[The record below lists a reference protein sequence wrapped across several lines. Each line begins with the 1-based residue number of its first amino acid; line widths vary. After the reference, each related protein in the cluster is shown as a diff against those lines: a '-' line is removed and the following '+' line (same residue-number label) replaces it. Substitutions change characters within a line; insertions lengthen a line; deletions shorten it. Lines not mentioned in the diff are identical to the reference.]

1 MRFILVLSAL
11 LVLSV
16 SGCAPV
22 KQADNVAP
30 TVEKGG
36 FMGLSKTKDVEVN
49 GTSAVKGENRV
60 VVPYF
65 RVAYYTENNP
75 GGFTGNGGDKITIRS
90 KLMGVDNDALQR
102 ITDQV
107 YKNFIDQMKQKG
119 IEVLPLSALN
129 KSPTYQKFKGKPLYK
144 DKALFG
150 PDAIYVTPSDM
161 KMSDSN
167 ITRGLEVGKIMKEM
181 NASLMDVT
189 LYVTYL
195 SQKVEST
202 LRVVTGVS
210 IGQTTSVTPGSVMQ
224 FYGLEASKCVGYCPN
239 TVANARLGQPVYST
253 EKIGELR
260 ETTTSGDKAG
270 DIAVAALTWLT
281 PNSNAQY
288 NNTNRYE
295 LHAESEKYEKVVT
308 GVLKDATDKL
318 ISSLTSGQ

>member
-11 LVLSV
+11 LVL

-36 FMGLSKTKDVEVN
+36 FMGLSKTKDIEVN
-49 GTSAVKGENRV
+49 GTKAVKGETRV

-107 YKNFIDQMKQKG
+107 YKNFVDQMKQKG
-119 IEVLPLSALN
+119 IEVLPISSLSQ
-129 KSPTYQKFKGKPLYK
+129 SPTYQKFKGKPLYK

-150 PDAIYVTPSDM
+150 PDAIYVAPSGM

-210 IGQTTSVTPGSVMQ
+210 IGQTTSVVPGSVMQ

-253 EKIGELR
+253 EKVGELR

-281 PNSNAQY
+281 PNKNAQY

-295 LHAESEKYEKVVT
+295 LHAESAKYEKVVS
-308 GVLKDATDKL
+308 GVLKDATGKL
-318 ISSLTSGQ
+318 VSSLTSGQ